1 MSTLLPVEAGQAGV
15 DLAIQAGPLRGGA
28 RLVRDY
34 LAAAP
39 ELRPFY
45 GGHPS
50 DPAAYERKAA
60 EVAARLDPPAR
71 ARLAPALE
79 PLGDAPERL
88 RRILDG
94 DGFFVTTGQQ
104 PALFG
109 GPLYTLYK
117 TLAAIRL
124 ADALETQLGRPV
136 LALFWIGADDHDWD
150 EANHTSVLDA
160 QGYVRTIRV
169 RGDAAAPP
177 LPLSDRAWGP
187 GIGPAVDEFTRLLP
201 DGERRDVLVRH
212 IREAYTPDA
221 TVAGS
226 FTETFRL
233 LLRDQRI
240 VLMSSAHPAVRW
252 AASDVFRAEAERTAA
267 HNGLVA
273 RQTRR
278 LQAAGYD
285 AQVVVAEEA
294 SNLMLLDAGGRD
306 RLVRARNGWV
316 SRRDR
321 RTLSDRE
328 LLRRIDEAPEQFSP
342 NVLLRPVV
350 ENAILPTIA
359 YVAGPGELSYFAQIA
374 CLFQAHG
381 IMPPVVVPR
390 PAVALLEPPVQRV
403 LRRLGLQPASFDAP
417 FERVLAD
424 VVRAGLPAEVTGALE
439 RLRAAIRDGYAG
451 LLEAATLVDPTLQG
465 PLESARNA
473 SLLRATEAELRIGRQ
488 VKRRNTVLVEQV
500 RRVSASLRPAGEAQ
514 ERVLTPLPFAVR
526 YGTGL
531 VPAIAA
537 ALDMTPSGGVN
548 WDGPV
553 CDG

>member
-34 LAAAP
+34 LAATP

-201 DGERRDVLVRH
+201 DGARRARATHPRGVHTRRDGRRVVHGNVPAPPARPANRAHELGAPRRAVGGERRV
-212 IREAYTPDA
+212 P
-221 TVAGS
+221 G
-226 FTETFRL
+226 
-233 LLRDQRI
+233 
-240 VLMSSAHPAVRW
+240 
-252 AASDVFRAEAERTAA
+252 
-267 HNGLVA
+267 
-273 RQTRR
+273 
-278 LQAAGYD
+278 
-285 AQVVVAEEA
+285 
-294 SNLMLLDAGGRD
+294 GGR
-306 RLVRARNGWV
+306 
-316 SRRDR
+316 
-321 RTLSDRE
+321 
-328 LLRRIDEAPEQFSP
+328 
-342 NVLLRPVV
+342 
-350 ENAILPTIA
+350 
-359 YVAGPGELSYFAQIA
+359 
-374 CLFQAHG
+374 AHG
-381 IMPPVVVPR
+381 
-390 PAVALLEPPVQRV
+390 
-403 LRRLGLQPASFDAP
+403 
-417 FERVLAD
+417 
-424 VVRAGLPAEVTGALE
+424 
-439 RLRAAIRDGYAG
+439 
-451 LLEAATLVDPTLQG
+451 
-465 PLESARNA
+465 
-473 SLLRATEAELRIGRQ
+473 
-488 VKRRNTVLVEQV
+488 
-500 RRVSASLRPAGEAQ
+500 
-514 ERVLTPLPFAVR
+514 
-526 YGTGL
+526 GT
-531 VPAIAA
+531 
-537 ALDMTPSGGVN
+537 
-548 WDGPV
+548 
-553 CDG
+553 